1 MKITDIKLKE
11 ISIPLIRPF
20 VIALGAR
27 YEYTGV
33 VVKIATDEEIFGIG
47 EASPS
52 ARITGE
58 TPKTVIDVI
67 QNQIKPAII
76 GKNPLDIE
84 TIVDQVDSTILN
96 HTSAKCA
103 IDTALYDILGK
114 YTHLPVK
121 ALLGGTYREEINT
134 SITIG
139 IKSIEESLKEG
150 REMVESGVKIIKVK
164 IGLNPKEDIEKIK
177 KLREEVG
184 HDIAI
189 RVDGNQG
196 YEVREAIEVLK
207 KIAPY
212 KIEFIEQPVKCWD
225 IPGMK
230 QVKEASEIPVMADE
244 GVHSPQDAI
253 KFIKAE
259 ACDFINIKLMKAG
272 GIRNAIK
279 IANIAEGAG
288 MKCMIGG
295 MTETKI
301 GMTAATHVAAAIK
314 TIKYADLDGHVGLK
328 ENITTGGV
336 VTKGSKNHISDKEG
350 LGLELK
356 SGIL

>member
-1 MKITDIKLKE
+1 MKIKDIKSKE
-11 ISIPLIRPF
+11 VSIPLLKPF

-33 VVKIATDEEIFGIG
+33 VVKIETDEEIFGIG

-58 TPKTVIDVI
+58 TTQTVVDVI
-67 QNQIKPAII
+67 ENQIKPAII
-76 GKNPLDIE
+76 GENPLDIE
-84 TIVDQVDSTILN
+84 KIMDKVDSTILGN
-96 HTSAKCA
+96 TSAKCA
-103 IDTALYDILGK
+103 IDTALHDILGK
-114 YTHLPVK
+114 YVHLPLK
-121 ALLGGTYREEINT
+121 ALLGGSYREEINT

-139 IKSIEESLKEG
+139 IKSIEETLKEG
-150 REMVESGVKIIKVK
+150 REMVKSGVKIIKVK
-164 IGLNPKEDIEKIK
+164 LGLNPKEDIEKIK
-177 KLREEVG
+177 RLREEVG
-184 HDIAI
+184 YDITI

-212 KIEFIEQPVKCWD
+212 KIEFIEQPVKFWD
-225 IPGMK
+225 IQGMK
-230 QVKEASEIPVMADE
+230 RVREASDIPVMADE
-244 GVHSPQDAI
+244 SVHSPQDAI
-253 KFIKAE
+253 NFVRAE
-259 ACDFINIKLMKAG
+259 ACDLINIKLMKAG
-272 GIRNAIK
+272 GVRNAVK

-288 MKCMIGG
+288 IKCMIGG

-314 TIKYADLDGHVGLK
+314 NIKYADLDGHVGLK
-328 ENITTGGV
+328 ENITIGGV
-336 VTKGSKNHISDKEG
+336 VTEGSKNRISDKEG

-356 SGIL
+356 PGVL